1 MEFNV
6 LLSTTS
12 SSEVMELNVQ
22 YGEEV
27 DVADWFTGFCA
38 VYQVGGL
45 TQQPA
50 EPGESPPKKAKRDR
64 PRGSKKV
71 FQVCS
76 SISGSVDLVAFPLW
90 CC

>member
-1 MEFNV
+1 MQ
-6 LLSTTS
+6 LD
-12 SSEVMELNVQ
+12 VQ

-50 EPGESPPKKAKRDR
+50 EPVESPPKKAKRGR

-76 SISGSVDLVAFPLW
+76 SSALSLLFNSIVIFGAAYERTI
-90 CC
+90 